1 MVYSVYVGGACQNA
15 HRRAEYSQGGKLM
28 SNNEQEQDLLDII
41 LDEDN
46 KDPIV
51 LLSEK
56 GEQITFEQVAVI
68 PREVD
73 GEPALFVV
81 LKPLDK
87 VEGIADDEAVVF
99 RVNEDEDGN
108 IDLRVVEDQA
118 LAIAVFNRYYDLLEE
133 ELDKNKRGS
142 SD

>member
-1 MVYSVYVGGACQNA
+1 MPKHASP
-15 HRRAEYSQGGKLM
+15 RRILTGGGKLM

>member
-1 MVYSVYVGGACQNA
+1 
-15 HRRAEYSQGGKLM
+15 M

-99 RVNEDEDGN
+99 RVNADEDGN

-142 SD
+142 SN